1 MMNNR
6 DYSRSDLAAAHVR
19 HGEKLR
25 SNLERAQGELDRREA
40 ILQRSPTGT
49 VYDAAWARFMFE
61 FVAVEDAK
69 KALRQDGFFV
79 EG

>member
-40 ILQRSPTGT
+40 ILQLLADGHRIRRRMGSIYVRIRCCRRCEKSTTAG
-49 VYDAAWARFMFE
+49 RFF
-61 FVAVEDAK
+61 
-69 KALRQDGFFV
+69 R
-79 EG
+79 

>member
-25 SNLERAQGELDRREA
+25 SNLARAQGELDRREA
-40 ILQRSPTGT
+40 ILQRSPSGT
-49 VYDAAWARFMFE
+49 YDAAWAGFMDR

-69 KALRQDGFFV
+69 MALRQDGFHV
-79 EG
+79 PG

>member
-1 MMNNR
+1 MTIR
-6 DYSRSDLAAAHVR
+6 GLLAAAHVR

-40 ILQRSPTGT
+40 ILQRSPAGI
-49 VYDAAWARFMFE
+49 VYEAAWVGFMDR

-69 KALRQDGFFV
+69 MALRQDGFHV
-79 EG
+79 PG